1 MFLRTAHLIYE
12 IAAVYKLCIKSLQQ
26 IAESTTQPQEV
37 NVDTLYLQ
45 CSNILIQIFH
55 NRKW

>member
-1 MFLRTAHLIYE
+1 MIAEYSS

-37 NVDTLYLQ
+37 NVDTLYVQ